1 MLLHSQ
7 MGSHMIRYNNIDI
20 YSLFYTSLGRRLVCS
35 KNRNK
40 LFFGFCTFILSV
52 IFYCQVIM
60 SQGTHLYFDHPY
72 EPDPEE
78 RGLYWACRFLDTR
91 KAFMF
96 MPDNIYG
103 NADVKLTGE
112 AVPEDY
118 IEKHRE
124 DHDKLIKTE
133 NVIGKTAVSL
143 ILANEAQ

>member
-1 MLLHSQ
+1 
-7 MGSHMIRYNNIDI
+7 
-20 YSLFYTSLGRRLVCS
+20 
-35 KNRNK
+35 
-40 LFFGFCTFILSV
+40 
-52 IFYCQVIM
+52 M

-124 DHDKLIKTE
+124 DHDELIKAE

-143 ILANEAQ
+143 ILDNEELTMRRLVFSVKL

>member
-1 MLLHSQ
+1 
-7 MGSHMIRYNNIDI
+7 
-20 YSLFYTSLGRRLVCS
+20 
-35 KNRNK
+35 
-40 LFFGFCTFILSV
+40 
-52 IFYCQVIM
+52 M

-112 AVPEDY
+112 AVPHDY

-124 DHDKLIKTE
+124 DHDELKKPE
-133 NVIGKTAVSL
+133 NVIG
-143 ILANEAQ
+143 